1 MNSSSR
7 GSGRLAEPAS
17 RAPAACALRIL
28 AILPAVATKLDEA
41 EDQAHRYGT
50 ALRERYGLTD
60 LRCFAVVAL
69 GLERVVWRAVG

>member
-1 MNSSSR
+1 
-7 GSGRLAEPAS
+7 
-17 RAPAACALRIL
+17 
-28 AILPAVATKLDEA
+28 VATKLDEA